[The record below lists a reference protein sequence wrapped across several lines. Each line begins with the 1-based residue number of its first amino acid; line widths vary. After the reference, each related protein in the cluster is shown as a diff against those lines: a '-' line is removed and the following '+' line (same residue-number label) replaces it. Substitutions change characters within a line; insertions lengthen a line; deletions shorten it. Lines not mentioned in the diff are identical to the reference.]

1 MVMRSTRHT
10 VATVIAIAAITY
22 ASYASATGVPLTI
35 SPSAHDLQASS
46 DRIIMA
52 FDDFFSAVDILITQ
66 GPSAFLDVA
75 KQWLITLA
83 NAIPNHVS
91 I

>member
-1 MVMRSTRHT
+1 MAMNFARR
-10 VATVIAIAAITY
+10 AAVIFVAIAATAC
-22 ASYASATGVPLTI
+22 ASHAAATGI
-35 SPSAHDLQASS
+35 SITMPPDAHALQASS

-52 FDDFFSAVDILITQ
+52 FDEFFSAVDILITQ

-91 I
+91 L